1 MDDNELEMLQEGND
15 DPSEEP
21 VLIVCDN
28 VLSVIDIDN
37 IEVNLKSYWHKICS
51 LPLKTMQFYRKS
63 NYEPSDH
70 WSANSVSWPEFESRD
85 PRALGCEQI

>member
-37 IEVNLKSYWHKICS
+37 IEVNLKSY
-51 LPLKTMQFYRKS
+51 
-63 NYEPSDH
+63 
-70 WSANSVSWPEFESRD
+70 
-85 PRALGCEQI
+85 